1 MMMEVNGGFF
11 FKKKTPQR
19 LLIFFLII
27 KDSEPRTPGRAVF
40 RKNIVEVHQLHN
52 QELNLL
58 LVMMSFLN
66 VLYAHYHITFR
77 IFKVSINIEWI
88 L

>member
-11 FKKKTPQR
+11 FKKKNPPKTFD
-19 LLIFFLII
+19 FFLII

-52 QELNLL
+52 QLRCGIFMIFNL
-58 LVMMSFLN
+58 
-66 VLYAHYHITFR
+66 LYAHYHITFR

>member
-11 FKKKTPQR
+11 FKKKTPKPFD
-19 LLIFFLII
+19 FFLII
-27 KDSEPRTPGRAVF
+27 RDSEPRTPGRAVS
-40 RKNIVEVHQLHN
+40 RKKMSLGS
-52 QELNLL
+52 ELQPDTESNMIYMIFFNLL
-58 LVMMSFLN
+58 
-66 VLYAHYHITFR
+66 YARYHITFQ